1 MIDANNH
8 EHLEGK
14 QTVTTNVRSLTHGSL
29 MMALVFIATYAVRIP
44 VPFTQGYIHPGDS
57 MIFVSALLFGWKFGA
72 LVGGFGSA
80 LADILGGYAHWAFPT
95 LVIKGIMG
103 GVAGWIGHDLA
114 KNKNRRRLNI
124 YLTAAVSMVWLIFCF
139 GGRFFLTDALMSNSS
154 QLLELV
160 TEATSLEELSHLI
173 HQVNMW
179 LTLAAIALPV
189 GLVASIY
196 IFKRLYGNIFSV
208 PQFLGMFLSGL
219 WMVIGYYIAAGFL
232 YSSFIVPILSIPSN
246 ILQFLGGLVI
256 AFLILVAIRK
266 SGITDRL
273 SL

>member
-14 QTVTTNVRSLTHGSL
+14 QTVTTGVRSLTYGSL

-103 GVAGWIGHDLA
+103 AVAGWIGHDLA
-114 KNKNRRRLNI
+114 KNKDRRRLDM
-124 YLTAAVSMVWLIFCF
+124 YLTAAASVIWFLFCF
-139 GGRFFLTDALMSNSS
+139 GGRLFLTGALMSNSS
-154 QLLELV
+154 QLLELM
-160 TEATSLEELSHLI
+160 TETTSLEELSRLV
-173 HQVNMW
+173 HQINRW
-179 LTLAAIALPV
+179 LVLAAVALPT
-189 GLVASIY
+189 GLVVSVSILKK
-196 IFKRLYGNIFSV
+196 FYGDIFSV
-208 PQFLGMFLSGL
+208 PPWLGMFLSGL

-232 YSSFIVPILSIPSN
+232 YSSFIVPIFSIPSN

-256 AFLILVAIRK
+256 ACLILTAIKK